1 MEGILIFLKH
11 HFKFLWKIIEKVN
24 AFVFFL
30 FYSGRLNRLL
40 PVVFQQHPHPP
51 YLYRKL
57 DKQEEPALYRLIQ
70 KQDESDLKYF
80 SPHGFDHKSLKQ
92 QFKNRSLL
100 MMGAFDGEKLI
111 GYFFLRFFANKKCFV
126 GRLIDKEYRG
136 KGIGLTMNKLMYE
149 TAWGM
154 SFRCYSTISNN
165 NKAVIK
171 AHAKNS
177 SMKIL
182 KELANDYLL
191 VEFTREET
199 RS

>member
-11 HFKFLWKIIEKVN
+11 HFKFLWKIIEKTN
-24 AFVFFL
+24 AFVFQL
-30 FYSGRLNRLL
+30 FYGGRLKRVL
-40 PVVFQQHPHPP
+40 PVVFQQHPNPS
-51 YLYRKL
+51 YLYRRL
-57 DKQEEPALYRLIQ
+57 VPQEEEALYGLIQ
-70 KQDESDLKYF
+70 NQDESDLKYF

-100 MMGAFDGEKLI
+100 MMGAYDGEKMI

-136 KGIGLTMNKLMYE
+136 KGVGLTMNKIMYE

-154 SFRCYSTISNN
+154 KFRCYSTISNN
-165 NKAVIK
+165 NTAVIK
-171 AHAKNS
+171 AHSKNS

-191 VEFTREET
+191 VEFIREENQ
-199 RS
+199 S